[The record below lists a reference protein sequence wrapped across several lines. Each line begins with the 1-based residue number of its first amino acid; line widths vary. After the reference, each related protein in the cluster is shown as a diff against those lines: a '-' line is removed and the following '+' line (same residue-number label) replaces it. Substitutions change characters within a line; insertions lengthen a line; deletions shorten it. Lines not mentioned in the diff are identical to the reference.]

1 MTWCWAA
8 THWEEMGGAP
18 ADLPGPTPAFFFAPS
33 QIAKRSADWGQDVL
47 DQKLG
52 ESWDRYAAWAGQW
65 VEFRHAAGP
74 DAVAETYLRLLD
86 NQADPT
92 VGHIVS
98 MTPSD

>member
-1 MTWCWAA
+1 VGKALASAA
-8 THWEEMGGAP
+8 
-18 ADLPGPTPAFFFAPS
+18 
-33 QIAKRSADWGQDVL
+33 RSPREL
-47 DQKLG
+47 DQRLDD
-52 ESWDRYAAWAGQW
+52 SWDRYAEWAGQW

-98 MTPSD
+98 MAPAP